1 MLATAG
7 VRELRQSLGKY
18 LDRVKEGESLVVT
31 ERGREVA
38 RLIPGGTVAD
48 SYAGLAE
55 RSGAAVPVERLEAS
69 RRRRDGRA
77 RDYSPGDVSLDPSL
91 VRHGRVN
98 GRYFRENF
106 AQGGIDL
113 VQVVPELVTNAD
125 SAIARGGR
133 PSGRILLQLASPD
146 PGFASEWKRA
156 MRRLRAPALLEW
168 RHELRCSDD
177 GVGMDAAAVDRRLGA
192 LGVLPDAADQ
202 RGLFGRGLRDVW
214 LAQGGGRLEG
224 VRAGRLVESWF
235 FPSGGDDP
243 YAYVHVRD
251 ELADAV
257 TRARLG
263 FNGSGTRITVPLATG
278 RPPANARLRRLV
290 GQLLQLR
297 PVLEDPARQ
306 LWLQLPGEA
315 PYLVTL
321 PAPEPDPARPLLA
334 DTEIEVAAG
343 VRARVIVRRAAEPI
357 PLSPSR
363 ATRLGGLVIRSG
375 RAAHETTLAGH
386 EGEPGTRH
394 LYGEVICD
402 ALEELQRAALESPR
416 PHVVVKVDRSGLN
429 DHHPVVQRLYAG
441 IERVLR
447 PIVAAEERRAGAHLV
462 RAGRAVQARDQ
473 VGLRALN
480 DALRNAFDAP
490 GAAGFERGGTP
501 TQTAPR
507 TEPPAADEPQAGPRP
522 EPTGPADAALAAALR
537 FKQSPVRLHPGE
549 ERGVSLVIDPA
560 RVPPGTRVEMTADA
574 GLRLKFWGGDAV
586 PEPNRG
592 GWSRMTGTL
601 RARVTVDPGARLMVI
616 AEAAGHLAE
625 LEVLIVRHRASG
637 WVSEIA
643 RKDEDAL
650 IEAHFDPESGI
661 VTVYEGRPEF
671 KALERAARRAG
682 FRAARAREY
691 LPYRMLEVEAAAN
704 AVYAWAAEQ
713 IVARRLAGELRSDPV
728 EYAHALRYEAQS
740 LRHRAHEK
748 LMRAFLDPEVFSGG
762 VRVLEDG

>member
-1 MLATAG
+1 VTTAAAST
-7 VRELRQSLGKY
+7 VR
-18 LDRVKEGESLVVT
+18 
-31 ERGREVA
+31 
-38 RLIPGGTVAD
+38 
-48 SYAGLAE
+48 
-55 RSGAAVPVERLEAS
+55 GA
-69 RRRRDGRA
+69 
-77 RDYSPGDVSLDPSL
+77 VSQRLDPSL

-113 VQVVPELVTNAD
+113 VQIIPELVTNAD
-125 SAIARGGR
+125 SAIAVSGR
-133 PSGRILLQLASPD
+133 PAGRIVLRFGAPD
-146 PGFASEWKRA
+146 SGFASEWRRA
-156 MRRLRAPALLEW
+156 MRRLRAPALLDW
-168 RHELRCSDD
+168 RRELRCSDD

-192 LGVLPDAADQ
+192 LGVTPDAHGQ

-214 LAQGGGRLEG
+214 LAQGGGRIEG
-224 VRAGRLVESWF
+224 VHQGRLVESWF

-251 ELADAV
+251 EPASPA
-257 TRARLG
+257 ARSQLG
-263 FNGSGTRITVPLATG
+263 LDGSGTRITVPLASG
-278 RPPANARLRRLV
+278 RPPPNARLRRLV
-290 GQLLQLR
+290 GQLVQLR
-297 PVLEDPARQ
+297 PVLEDPARDV
-306 LWLQLPGEA
+306 WLELPGE
-315 PYLVTL
+315 PDQLVTL
-321 PAPEPDPARPLLA
+321 PAPEPDPELPLLF
-334 DTEIEVAAG
+334 DDEIEVAAG
-343 VRARVIVRRAAEPI
+343 VHARVIVRRAAEPI

-363 ATRLGGLVIRSG
+363 ATRLGGLLIRSG

-394 LYGEVICD
+394 LYGEVVCEE
-402 ALEELQRAALESPR
+402 LEHLQRAALDSPR
-416 PHVVVKVDRSGLN
+416 PQVVVKVDRSGLN
-429 DHHPVVQRLYAG
+429 EHHPFVQRLYAA

-490 GAAGFERGGTP
+490 GTAGFERGG
-501 TQTAPR
+501 APA
-507 TEPPAADEPQAGPRP
+507 EAPARVEAEADRP
-522 EPTGPADAALAAALR
+522 EPDVSGERAPASNATLVGAMR

-549 ERGVSLVIDPA
+549 DRGVSLVIDPA
-560 RVPPGTRVEMTADA
+560 RVPPGSPVTVTADA
-574 GLRLKFWGGDAV
+574 GLRLKLWADAV
-586 PEPNRG
+586 PEPNRS
-592 GWSRMTGTL
+592 GWSRLTGTL
-601 RARVTVDPGARLMVI
+601 RARVSVDPGARLTVI
-616 AEAAGHLAE
+616 AEAAGQLAE

-643 RKDEDAL
+643 RKDEDGV
-650 IEAHFDPESGI
+650 IEAHFDPESGV

-682 FRAARAREY
+682 FRSARVREY

-704 AVYAWAAEQ
+704 AVYNWAAEQ
-713 IVARRLAGELRSDPV
+713 IVARRLAGELRNDPV
-728 EYAHALRYEAQS
+728 EYAHALRHETQS

-762 VRVLEDG
+762 VRVVEDGPAEAQTRLTV

>member
-1 MLATAG
+1 MSQ
-7 VRELRQSLGKY
+7 R
-18 LDRVKEGESLVVT
+18 
-31 ERGREVA
+31 
-38 RLIPGGTVAD
+38 
-48 SYAGLAE
+48 
-55 RSGAAVPVERLEAS
+55 
-69 RRRRDGRA
+69 
-77 RDYSPGDVSLDPSL
+77 LDPSL
-91 VRHGRVN
+91 IRHGRVN

-113 VQVVPELVTNAD
+113 VQIVPELVTNAD
-125 SAIARGGR
+125 SAIAVSGR
-133 PSGRILLQLASPD
+133 RSGRIVLSFGPPD
-146 PGFASEWKRA
+146 PAFAGEWKRT

-177 GVGMDAAAVDRRLGA
+177 GVGMDAQAVDRRLGA
-192 LGVLPDAADQ
+192 LGVTPDAQGQ

-214 LAQGGGRLEG
+214 LAQGGGRIEG
-224 VRAGRLVESWF
+224 VHQGRLVESWF

-251 ELADAV
+251 ELASAGAASQIGLD
-257 TRARLG
+257 
-263 FNGSGTRITVPLATG
+263 GSGTRITVPLASG
-278 RPPANARLRRLV
+278 RPPAHARLRRLV
-290 GQLLQLR
+290 GQLVQLR
-297 PVLEDPARQ
+297 PVLEDPARE
-306 LWLQLPGEA
+306 LWLELSGEPA
-315 PYLVTL
+315 QLVTL
-321 PAPEPDPARPLLA
+321 PAPEPDPERPLLY
-334 DTEIEVAAG
+334 DSEIEVAAG

-402 ALEELQRAALESPR
+402 ALEELQRAALDSPR
-416 PHVVVKVDRSGLN
+416 PQVVVKVDRSGLN
-429 DHHPVVQRLYAG
+429 EHHRVVQRLYAG

-462 RAGRAVQARDQ
+462 RAGRAVQARDE

-480 DALRNAFDAP
+480 DALRSAFDAP
-490 GAAGFERGGTP
+490 GTAGFERGD
-501 TQTAPR
+501 A
-507 TEPPAADEPQAGPRP
+507 
-522 EPTGPADAALAAALR
+522 PADAPARVESATGGAEADRTSEPAAPAPVPDAALSGAIR

-549 ERGVSLVIDPA
+549 DRGVSLVIDPTQ
-560 RVPPGTRVEMTADA
+560 VPPGSPVAVTADA
-574 GLRLKFWGGDAV
+574 GLRLKFWEDAV
-586 PEPNRG
+586 PAPNRG
-592 GWSRMTGTL
+592 GWSRLTGTL
-601 RARVTVDPGARLMVI
+601 RARVTVEPGARLTVH
-616 AEAAGHLAE
+616 AEAAGHSAE

-650 IEAHFDPESGI
+650 IEAHFEPESGI

-682 FRAARAREY
+682 FKPARVREY

-704 AVYAWAAEQ
+704 AVYHWAAEQ
-713 IVARRLAGELRSDPV
+713 IVARRLADELRSDPV
-728 EYAHALRYEAQS
+728 EYAHALRHETQS

-762 VRVLEDG
+762 VHVLDDEPPETQTSLTV

>member
-1 MLATAG
+1 M
-7 VRELRQSLGKY
+7 
-18 LDRVKEGESLVVT
+18 
-31 ERGREVA
+31 
-38 RLIPGGTVAD
+38 
-48 SYAGLAE
+48 
-55 RSGAAVPVERLEAS
+55 
-69 RRRRDGRA
+69 
-77 RDYSPGDVSLDPSL
+77 LDPSL
-91 VRHGRVN
+91 VRHGRVH

-113 VQVVPELVTNAD
+113 VQIIPELVTNAD
-125 SAIARGGR
+125 SAIALGGR
-133 PSGRILLQLASPD
+133 PVGRIVLRFGAPD
-146 PGFASEWKRA
+146 PAFAAEWKRA
-156 MRRLRAPALLEW
+156 MRRLRAPALLDW
-168 RHELRCSDD
+168 RSELRCADD
-177 GVGMDAAAVDRRLGA
+177 GVGMDAATVDRRLGA
-192 LGVLPDAADQ
+192 LGVLPDASGQ

-224 VRAGRLVESWF
+224 VRDGRRVESWF

-251 ELADAV
+251 EPAPTGEPA
-257 TRARLG
+257 
-263 FNGSGTRITVPLATG
+263 GTRITVPLAAG

-290 GQLLQLR
+290 GQLVQLR
-297 PVLEDPARQ
+297 PVLADPARQ
-306 LWLQLPGEA
+306 LWLELPGEGA
-315 PYLVTL
+315 QLVTL
-321 PAPEPDPARPLLA
+321 PAPEPDPERPVLF
-334 DTEIEVAAG
+334 DDEVEVTG
-343 VRARVIVRRAAEPI
+343 DVRARVIVRRAAEPI

-394 LYGEVICD
+394 LYGEVICED
-402 ALEELQRAALESPR
+402 LEELQRAALDSPR

-429 DHHPVVQRLYAG
+429 EHHPVVQRLYAA

-480 DALRNAFDAP
+480 DALRGAFDAP
-490 GAAGFERGGTP
+490 GGAGFERGGAP
-501 TQTAPR
+501 SDTAPR
-507 TEPPAADEPQAGPRP
+507 VDAESETAPPGQRSPAGPPADVALAGP
-522 EPTGPADAALAAALR
+522 LR

-549 ERGVSLVIDPA
+549 DRGVSLLIDPA
-560 RVPPGTRVEMTADA
+560 QVPPGTPVTIAADA
-574 GLRLKFWGGDAV
+574 GLRLRFWGGDAV
-586 PEPNRG
+586 PEPHRG

-601 RARVTVDPGARLMVI
+601 RARVSVDPGSRLTVLV
-616 AEAAGHLAE
+616 EAAGHCAE

-650 IEAHFDPESGI
+650 IEAHFDPESGV

-682 FRAARAREY
+682 LRPARVREY

-704 AVYAWAAEQ
+704 AVYQWAAEQ

-728 EYAHALRYEAQS
+728 EYAHALRHEAQA

-762 VRVLEDG
+762 VRIVEDEPAQAQTRLSV

>member
-1 MLATAG
+1 LRPGNATNRPLPLPTRRRSLQAPDS
-7 VRELRQSLGKY
+7 RLQS
-18 LDRVKEGESLVVT
+18 RT
-31 ERGREVA
+31 
-38 RLIPGGTVAD
+38 
-48 SYAGLAE
+48 
-55 RSGAAVPVERLEAS
+55 VPV
-69 RRRRDGRA
+69 G
-77 RDYSPGDVSLDPSL
+77 LDPSL

-113 VQVVPELVTNAD
+113 VQIIPELVTNAD
-125 SAIARGGR
+125 SAIALGGR
-133 PSGRILLQLASPD
+133 SAGRIVLRFGAPD
-146 PGFASEWKRA
+146 PGFAADWRRT
-156 MRRLRAPALLEW
+156 MRRLRAPATLDW
-168 RHELRCSDD
+168 RYELRCSDD

-192 LGVLPDAADQ
+192 LGVLPDAGGQ

-214 LAQGGGRLEG
+214 LAQGGGRLESVHG
-224 VRAGRLVESWF
+224 DRLVESWF

-251 ELADAV
+251 EPA
-257 TRARLG
+257 G
-263 FNGSGTRITVPLATG
+263 GPSGTRITVPLANG

-290 GQLLQLR
+290 GQLVQLR

-306 LWLQLPGEA
+306 LWLELPGEGA
-315 PYLVTL
+315 QLVRP
-321 PAPEPDPARPLLA
+321 PAPEPDPERPLLA
-334 DTEIEVAAG
+334 DEEIEVAAG
-343 VRARVIVRRAAEPI
+343 VCARVIVRRAAEPI

-363 ATRLGGLVIRSG
+363 ATRLGGLVICSG
-375 RAAHETTLAGH
+375 RAAHETTFAGH

-402 ALEELQRAALESPR
+402 ALEELQRSALDAPR

-429 DHHPVVQRLYAG
+429 EHHPVVQKLYAG

-480 DALRNAFDAP
+480 DALRGAFDAP
-490 GAAGFERGGTP
+490 GGAGFERGGTP
-501 TQTAPR
+501 SDTAPSADAEPEPDAPPSTPR
-507 TEPPAADEPQAGPRP
+507 PPAR
-522 EPTGPADAALAAALR
+522 DAALTGALR
-537 FKQSPVRLHPGE
+537 FKRSPVRLHPGE
-549 ERGVSLVIDPA
+549 DRGVSLLIDPA
-560 RVPPGTRVEMTADA
+560 QIPPGTPVDVTADA
-574 GLRLKFWGGDAV
+574 GLRLKFWGEPVV
-586 PEPNRG
+586 PEPHRL
-592 GWSRMTGTL
+592 GWSRLTGTL
-601 RARVTVDPGARLMVI
+601 RARVTVDPGARLTVL
-616 AEAAGHLAE
+616 AEAAGHCAE

-650 IEAHFDPESGI
+650 VEAHFDPESGI

-682 FRAARAREY
+682 LKPSRVREY

-704 AVYAWAAEQ
+704 AVYQWAAEQ
-713 IVARRLAGELRSDPV
+713 IVARRLAGELRNDPI
-728 EYAHALRYEAQS
+728 EYAHALRHEAQA

-762 VRVLEDG
+762 VRVIEDDPADEQTRFSL